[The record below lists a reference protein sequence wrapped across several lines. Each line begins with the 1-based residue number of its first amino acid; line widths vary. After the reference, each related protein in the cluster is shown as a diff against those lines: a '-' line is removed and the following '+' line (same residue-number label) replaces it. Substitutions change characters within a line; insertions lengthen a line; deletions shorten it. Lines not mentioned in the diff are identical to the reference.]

1 MAGIVAEM
9 VATNPKTKTDFA
21 GLMCNL
27 CALKRTRS
35 PSYVIHT
42 VKFTRLTI
50 EISLTLLTPQMGWPL
65 TDSFL
70 HNTHGIIYAPHIDR
84 SQTSA
89 NTIINTELLFITQT
103 YILMNRTERGESEMK
118 FKHEKRLRRITIVG
132 TAAKYLRY
140 HRARAFRS
148 TLVPFNCMKS
158 NENTFQLFYERN
170 KKKVY
175 ICGSSVV
182 ATLLRLFGE
191 NLEKLVNDEKIGSRN
206 THIK

>member
-1 MAGIVAEM
+1 
-9 VATNPKTKTDFA
+9 
-21 GLMCNL
+21 
-27 CALKRTRS
+27 
-35 PSYVIHT
+35 
-42 VKFTRLTI
+42 
-50 EISLTLLTPQMGWPL
+50 
-65 TDSFL
+65 
-70 HNTHGIIYAPHIDR
+70 
-84 SQTSA
+84 
-89 NTIINTELLFITQT
+89 
-103 YILMNRTERGESEMK
+103 MNRTERGESEMK